1 MRSTIATCLVC
12 IVFCGLFPSGGAAS
26 PSGQARL
33 LKVVALSHLGPHVP
47 RIPHVSVQN
56 ENLPRWSE
64 KPWPRWPAPAGSLTP
79 RGARLIT
86 AMWEDLR
93 AHFFNL
99 GLLPEEHCPSPF
111 RVFARADATLTAQDT
126 ARAILDGLFPACG
139 LPCAVSS
146 RRPDP
151 LFEPVRAGLDRF
163 DPAQVA
169 GGIMRAAG
177 GNMDTL
183 RDSHNAALT
192 RIGQALGPLPTR
204 YCTRFN
210 LPPDC
215 ALTSVPGMV
224 SVAADGSDVSIG
236 GGLEAG
242 VIAAENFLQE
252 YIQWPDSPAGW
263 GRMDAP
269 ALREALALHSTVLNV
284 VNRTPRVAQAKGG
297 SLLAEMAATLAGEH
311 TDPRC
316 NAASLVIFVGNDN
329 HLTNVG
335 ALLGLFWRISGYP
348 DNSVPPGAVLLLEL
362 WEQDGLREVRANL
375 FAQTLETLHADFAS
389 PPSAERGQ
397 DVFRLFPFARTADPL
412 RSHAPVAAAV
422 TVPPVLGGARF
433 SLDDFS
439 ARVRDSLKDATL
451 APQEAA
457 PLVLRKASGTDA
469 GTIR

>member
-64 KPWPRWPAPAGSLTP
+64 KPWPRWPAPAGSLPP
-79 RGARLIT
+79 RGARLVT

-126 ARAILDGLFPACG
+126 ACAILDGLFPACG

-192 RIGQALGPLPTR
+192 RIGQALGPLPAR

-242 VIAAENFLQE
+242 VVAAENFLQE

-263 GRMDAP
+263 GQMDTP
-269 ALREALALHSTVLNV
+269 ALREALALHSSVLNV

-297 SLLAEMAATLAGEH
+297 SLLAEMAAALAGEH

-316 NAASLVIFVGNDN
+316 NAASLVIFVGNDS
-329 HLTNVG
+329 HLANVG

-348 DNSVPPGAVLLLEL
+348 DNSVPPRRGAPA
-362 WEQDGLREVRANL
+362 G
-375 FAQTLETLHADFAS
+375 TLGAGR
-389 PPSAERGQ
+389 PPRSAGK
-397 DVFRLFPFARTADPL
+397 PL
-412 RSHAPVAAAV
+412 CP
-422 TVPPVLGGARF
+422 
-433 SLDDFS
+433 
-439 ARVRDSLKDATL
+439 
-451 APQEAA
+451 
-457 PLVLRKASGTDA
+457 DA
-469 GTIR
+469 GNPARGLCLPALRRKGAGCFPPFPLCPHGRPPALARAGGGCGHRSPCARRRALQPGRFFRQSP